1 MHTRAVRARRH
12 GLVPEVPGHDLL
24 RELRPPG
31 TTKAHEIFGADWD
44 YARVAATTGGTG
56 QAIELFTG
64 VGQDVEFSHFSGASA
79 RLRLR

>member
-44 YARVAATTGGTG
+44 HARVAATTGGTG
-56 QAIELFTG
+56 QAIELFTF
-64 VGQDVEFSHFSGASA
+64 VGQDVEFSHFRGAGA
-79 RLRLR
+79 ALGLR